1 MRLLWIFLAL
11 AVLVLVPFAI
21 WGGDLERSFSL
32 EGAVDW
38 LRDFGV
44 WGWLAGIGL
53 LMTDL
58 VLPIPSTVVMS
69 ALGFV
74 YGPGLGGAL
83 SAVGS
88 WLAGMLAYGLCRL
101 LGPRVARRL
110 VGEKDLV
117 RGQVV
122 FARVG
127 GWLVAWS
134 RWLPVL
140 QETIACMAGLTRMP
154 FGAFALALAC
164 GCLPMGFAFAAIGHA
179 GVENPSL
186 AIALSAALPP
196 VLWLVS
202 RRIWRRAGADASSP
216 GDAGAS

>member
-1 MRLLWIFLAL
+1 
-11 AVLVLVPFAI
+11 V
-21 WGGDLERSFSL
+21 E
-32 EGAVDW
+32 W
-38 LRDFGV
+38 LRNFGA
-44 WGWLAGIGL
+44 WGWLAGIAL

-74 YGPGLGGAL
+74 YGPLVGGAL
-83 SAVGS
+83 AAAGS

-101 LGPRVARRL
+101 LGPGVARRL
-110 VGEKDLV
+110 VGEKDLA
-117 RGQVV
+117 RGQAV
-122 FARVG
+122 FARIG

-179 GVENPSL
+179 GVANPAL
-186 AIALSAALPP
+186 AITLSAALPP
-196 VLWLVS
+196 ILWLVS
-202 RRIWRRAGADASSP
+202 RRLWRQAAQDPRVR